1 MVRAQTFGKKIGLK
15 VPEDSGRPASA
26 APTRVLFFYAGKN
39 GISGNAVPG
48 YEPVI
53 VVLEH
58 MHIKVRRQQR
68 SQFGQAHRHHRMLV
82 TPDLPAIYRKASRF
96 RAARPGSIEHRLVD
110 IQTAA
115 HIAHIKQVP
124 HMRSGATGQIQ
135 MALATVAQQLLQA
148 MNALAL
154 RLVVDF
160 GTHQIVVT
168 GKVGIDGVDGHESLG
183 LK

>member
-1 MVRAQTFGKKIGLK
+1 MDRIQKAGHQIDWLAYREPAHILQGK
-15 VPEDSGRPASA
+15 
-26 APTRVLFFYAGKN
+26 
-39 GISGNAVPG
+39 PG
-48 YEPVI
+48 
-53 VVLEH
+53 
-58 MHIKVRRQQR
+58 
-68 SQFGQAHRHHRMLV
+68 
-82 TPDLPAIYRKASRF
+82 F